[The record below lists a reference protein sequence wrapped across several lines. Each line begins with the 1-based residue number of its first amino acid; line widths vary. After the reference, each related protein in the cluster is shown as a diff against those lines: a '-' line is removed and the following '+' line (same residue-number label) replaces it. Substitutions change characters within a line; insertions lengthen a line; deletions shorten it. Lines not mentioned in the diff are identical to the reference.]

1 MDCLGKLN
9 FMLYTLN
16 FRKEVGYMF
25 FSFACILNAPNIQDE
40 TTCINFIGKTLNAQ
54 LQNRMRLKKILIKKK
69 NSNVEKE
76 GQKLYL

>member
-1 MDCLGKLN
+1 
-9 FMLYTLN
+9 MLYTLN

-25 FSFACILNAPNIQDE
+25 FSFACVLNAPNIQDE

-69 NSNVEKE
+69 KILMWRKKVKSSIYNN
-76 GQKLYL
+76 